1 MAEPLR
7 VIVLKDGD
15 LFVAQCLEID
25 IASQGHSEADALAKL
40 KLLFRAESD
49 LAREKGTTLFDLGP
63 APDRFH
69 AIYGADVVG
78 RSELKMV
85 A

>member
-15 LFVAQCLEID
+15 RFVAQCLEID
-25 IASQGHSEADALAKL
+25 IASQGVSEADALAKL
-40 KLLFRAESD
+40 KLLFRAEAD
-49 LAREKGTTLFDLGP
+49 AAREKGTNLSDIGP
-63 APDRFH
+63 APERFH

-78 RSELKMV
+78 RSELRMV